1 MTLCP
6 QLGGRGS
13 CERILVK
20 KLLLRTQLVSPAFQ
34 VSDKLAEN
42 VVKVGKHFN

>member
-13 CERILVK
+13 GKRILMK
-20 KLLLRTQLVSPAFQ
+20 KLLLRTQLVSTAFQ
-34 VSDKLAEN
+34 VSDKLVEN